1 MSSTKLYR
9 FSGLG
14 LLIGGLLA
22 LLGTLIQG
30 VNDNPLG
37 PAWVPTTVLVVIGEL
52 MLVAGLPGMY
62 VRQADKA
69 GTLGL
74 VGFLFFFFSVL
85 MQAGGGGVTNLFFL
99 PWLLQNAPHL
109 AAGGPPAMGIFFI
122 LAGLLNVVGAVL
134 LSIATIRAGIFSR
147 IAAML
152 LLIGAVLNFVGQF
165 LGDGVPYVSTISLV
179 LLFGALL
186 WFGYTLLSDR
196 RIQTAQSTPVGAES
210 GAHA

>member
-1 MSSTKLYR
+1 MSSTTLYR

-30 VNDNPLG
+30 VNGNPLG
-37 PAWVPTTVLVVIGEL
+37 PAWVPTTVLIVIGEL
-52 MLVAGLPGMY
+52 LLLAGLPGMY

-69 GTLGL
+69 GVVGL
-74 VGFLFFFFSVL
+74 IGFLFFFFSVL
-85 MQAGGGGVTNLFFL
+85 MQGGAGGVANLFFL

-109 AAGGPPAMGIFFI
+109 ASAGPPTLGIFFI
-122 LAGLLNVVGAVL
+122 LAGLLSVVGAVL
-134 LSIATIRAGIFSR
+134 LSIATIRAGLFSR
-147 IAAML
+147 IAATL
-152 LLIGAVLNFVGQF
+152 LLLGAVLNFVGQF

-196 RIQTAQSTPVGAES
+196 SIQRVQSPPVEAES
-210 GAHA
+210 RTRA